1 MLKFT
6 SINKENPKK
15 TDSKIRLKNFD
26 EIYAN
31 FAKQKAE
38 EQASRCSQCGVPFCQ
53 VHCPLQNNIPD
64 WLKLTAENRLEE
76 AYQVSSATNNMP
88 EICGRICPQDRLC
101 EGNCVIEQSG
111 HGTVTIGS
119 IEKYI
124 TDTAWDNGW
133 IKKIEPSI
141 KRDQSIGI
149 IGAGPA
155 GLAAAEELR
164 KLGYKITIYDR
175 YDRAGGLL
183 IYGIPNFKLEKEIV
197 KRRTK
202 LLEDGGIEF
211 KLNFNVGEDKTL
223 EELRKDHDAIVIATG
238 VYKSRDINLNEKK
251 FSNVVPALNYLTASN
266 KVGLKDKVDDY
277 ESGLLNANNKNVIV
291 VGGGDTAMDCV
302 RTAVRQGA
310 KTVKCLYR
318 RDKNNMPGSQR
329 EVENAIEE
337 GIHFNW
343 LTLPTE
349 YQGKDNLEEVKIVK
363 MQLGS
368 PDESGRRKPEIKKN
382 SEEILKADLVIEAL
396 GFEPE
401 DLPVMFNEPALNV
414 TQWGTLKVDF
424 KNLMTSLEGVF
435 AAGDI
440 IRGAS
445 LVVWGIKDGRDAA
458 GHIHNYLT
466 TNMQEG
472 KRVVNE

>member
-6 SINKENPKK
+6 SINKENP
-15 TDSKIRLKNFD
+15 SKVESKVRSKNFD

-53 VHCPLQNNIPD
+53 VHCPLHNNIPD

-76 AYQVSSATNNMP
+76 AYQVSSSTNNMP

-124 TDTAWDNGW
+124 TDTAWDKGW
-133 IKKIEPSI
+133 IKKIEPTI
-141 KRDQSIGI
+141 YRDKSIGV

-197 KRRTK
+197 TRRTK
-202 LLEDGGIEF
+202 LLEDSGIEL
-211 KLNFNVGEDKTL
+211 KLNFNVGQDKTL

-238 VYKSRDINLNEKK
+238 VYKSRDINLNEQNY
-251 FSNVVPALNYLTASN
+251 SNVVPALNYLTASN
-266 KVGLKDKVDDY
+266 KVGLKDKVDDFD
-277 ESGLLNANNKNVIV
+277 SGLLNANNKNVIV

-302 RTAVRQGA
+302 RTADRQGA

-337 GIHFNW
+337 GVDFNW
-343 LTLPTE
+343 LTLPTN
-349 YQGKDNLEEVKIVK
+349 YQGNDKLKEVKIVK
-363 MQLGS
+363 MELGS
-368 PDESGRRKPEIKKN
+368 PDESGRRKPEIKEN
-382 SEEILKADLVIEAL
+382 SEEVLKADLVIEAL

-414 TQWGTLKVDF
+414 TQWGTLKVDY
-424 KNLMTSLEGVF
+424 KNLMTSLDGVF

-440 IRGAS
+440 VRGAS

-458 GHIHNYLT
+458 GHIHNYLNK
-466 TNMQEG
+466 NMQAS
-472 KRVVNE
+472 KRAVNE